1 MEALHYTQRDDT
13 ICALATAG
21 GSAAIA
27 VIRIS
32 GPQTFPVLEEI
43 FCPATE
49 NKKIAEAKGQ
59 TLHFGRIC
67 RDDEIIDEVMLSVFR
82 EPHSYTGED
91 VAEISCHGS
100 VYIQQ
105 RVIEMLIARGIR
117 LAEPGEYT
125 MRAFMNG
132 KMDLAQAEAVG
143 DLVSSQ
149 SHSQHK
155 LAMQQM
161 RGGYSQTMKNLRQQL
176 LDFTSLIEL
185 ELDFTE
191 EDVEFADREKFL
203 NLIDEIKTEAYKLID
218 SFKTGNVL
226 KKGIPVAIIG
236 KPNSGKSTL
245 LNTLLNDEKAIVS
258 EIPGT
263 TRDVIED
270 TIIIDGISFRFIDTA
285 GLRETTG
292 TVESMGVERTYD
304 KIEQASIVLYLFDAS
319 HTSLEEVKAEL
330 DEFKAHTDITQKRFI
345 ILGNKIDMLECAPKH
360 FSELVEMETI
370 FISAKR
376 KENLKLITDSLV
388 KSVDRDKMQNDTVVS
403 SARHHEALVQAYQA
417 MENVESGMKQ
427 GISTDLI
434 SIDLRTALHHIG
446 SITGDISTDEVL
458 GNIFSQFCIGK

>member
-1 MEALHYTQRDDT
+1 MESHYTQRDDT

-32 GPQTFPVLEEI
+32 GPGTFPVLEKI
-43 FCPATE
+43 FCPVSKSKDIK
-49 NKKIAEAKGQ
+49 NLKGQ

-67 RDDEIIDEVMLSVFR
+67 RDDEIIDEVLLSVFR
-82 EPHSYTGED
+82 APYSYTGED

-105 RVIEMLIARGIR
+105 RIMELLMSHDIR

-132 KMDLAQAEAVG
+132 KMDLSQAEAVG
-143 DLVSSQ
+143 DLIASQ
-149 SHSQHK
+149 SQSQHQ

-161 RGGYSQTMKNLRQQL
+161 RGGYSDTMKNLRQQL

-185 ELDFTE
+185 ELDFSE
-191 EDVEFADREKFL
+191 EDVEFADRKRFL
-203 NLIDEIKTEAYKLID
+203 QLIDEIKTETGKLIE

-245 LNTLLNDEKAIVS
+245 LNTLLNEERAIVS
-258 EIPGT
+258 EVPGT

-270 TIIIDGISFRFIDTA
+270 SIIIEGVSFRFIDTA
-285 GLRETTG
+285 GLRETSE
-292 TVESMGVERTYD
+292 TVESMGIEKTFD
-304 KIEQASIVLYLFDAS
+304 KIRQASIVLYLFDAS
-319 HTSLEEVKAEL
+319 QTSLEEVKKEL
-330 DEFKAHTDITQKRFI
+330 REFRQNIDSDQKRFV
-345 ILGNKIDMLECAPKH
+345 ILGNKIDMLERSPKH

-376 KENLKLITDSLV
+376 KENLKMVTDSLLR
-388 KSVDRDKMQNDTVVS
+388 SVDQEKLDTDTVVS
-403 SARHHEALVQAYQA
+403 SARHHDALSKALSA
-417 MENVESGMKQ
+417 IESVEQGMQQ
-427 GISTDLI
+427 GIPNDLL

-446 SITGDISTDEVL
+446 SITGDISTDEIL
-458 GNIFSQFCIGK
+458 GNIFSNFCIGK

>member
-1 MEALHYTQRDDT
+1 MEALHYTQRNDT

-43 FCPATE
+43 FCPATK
-49 NKKIAEAKGQ
+49 NKKISEVNGQ

-67 RDDEIIDEVMLSVFR
+67 KDKEVIDEVMLSVFR
-82 EPHSYTGED
+82 QPHSYTGED

-105 RVIEMLIARGIR
+105 RIIELLLAKGIR

-125 MRAFMNG
+125 MRAFMND

-143 DLVSSQ
+143 DLIASQ
-149 SHSQHK
+149 SQSQHQ

-161 RGGYSQTMKNLRQQL
+161 RGGYSQTMKNLRTQL

-185 ELDFTE
+185 ELDFSE
-191 EDVEFADREKFL
+191 EDVEFADRNKFL
-203 NLIDEIKTEAYKLID
+203 QLIEEIKTETHKLIA

-245 LNTLLNDEKAIVS
+245 LNALLNEERAIVS

-270 TIIIDGISFRFIDTA
+270 SIIIDGISFRFIDTA
-285 GLRETTG
+285 GLRETSE
-292 TVESMGVERTYD
+292 TVESMGVERTYN

-319 HTSLEEVKAEL
+319 RTPLEEIKAEL
-330 DEFKAHTDITQKRFI
+330 DEFKAHTDVSQKRFV
-345 ILGNKIDMLECAPKH
+345 ILGNKTDMLERSPKH
-360 FSELVEMETI
+360 FSELVDMETI

-376 KENLKLITDSLV
+376 RENLKLITDSLL
-388 KSVDRDKMQNDTVVS
+388 KSVDQDQLENDTVVS
-403 SARHHEALVQAYQA
+403 SARHHEALLKAYQA
-417 MENVESGMKQ
+417 MESVESGMKQ
-427 GISTDLI
+427 GIPSDLL
-434 SIDLRTALHHIG
+434 SIDLRSALHHIG
-446 SITGDISTDEVL
+446 SITGDISTDEIL
-458 GNIFSQFCIGK
+458 GNIFSRFCIGK